1 MANKPRGK
9 IVRRLGINIYGNPKY
24 DKLLDRK
31 PNTPG
36 KERGSKSRAK
46 VSVYGEQ
53 LKEKQKFRFAY
64 GMSERQFRNLY
75 KNASRM
81 VGATG
86 DNMISLMERRFD
98 NTIYR
103 MGFAISR
110 AQSRQMVSHAYFYI
124 NGKLANIPSM
134 YIKAG
139 DVITTR
145 DRKGIE
151 ALVRKNLSANTNKK
165 ATWIELDDEKLSAKV
180 VVLPKAEDVQPVGK
194 IQSVVEFYSR

>member
-1 MANKPRGK
+1 MAKQPRGK
-9 IVRRLGINIYGNPKY
+9 IVRHLGINIYGNPKY

-36 KERGSKSRAK
+36 KERGNKSRAK

-81 VGATG
+81 SGATG

-110 AQSRQMVSHAYFYI
+110 AQARQMVSHGYFYI

-145 DRKGIE
+145 EKKGIE
-151 ALVRKNLSANTNKK
+151 SLIRKNLSATTSKK
-165 ATWIELDDEKLSAKV
+165 GNWIELDDQKLSAKI
-180 VVLPKAEDVQPVGK
+180 VVLPQSTDIQPVGK
-194 IQSVVEFYSR
+194 IQSVVEFYSK

>member
-1 MANKPRGK
+1 MAKKPRGK

-24 DKLLDRK
+24 DRLLDRK

-36 KERGSKSRAK
+36 KERGGRFRAK

-75 KNASRM
+75 KNANRM
-81 VGATG
+81 PGATG

-103 MGFAISR
+103 MGFAVSR
-110 AQSRQMVSHAYFYI
+110 AQARQMVSHGYFFI
-124 NGKLANIPSM
+124 NGKPANIPSM
-134 YIKAG
+134 YLKAG
-139 DVITTR
+139 DLITTR
-145 DRKGIE
+145 DKKGIE
-151 ALVRKNLSANTNKK
+151 ALVRKNLSASTQKK
-165 ATWIELDDEKLSAKV
+165 GNWIELDDQKLSAKM
-180 VVLPKAEDVQPVGK
+180 VVLPSAEDVQPVGK

>member
-1 MANKPRGK
+1 MTNFWTENR
-9 IVRRLGINIYGNPKY
+9 IL
-24 DKLLDRK
+24 
-31 PNTPG
+31 PG

-110 AQSRQMVSHAYFYI
+110 AQARQMVSHAYFYI

-145 DRKGIE
+145 PKRYRSIGAKE
-151 ALVRKNLSANTNKK
+151 FKCKHKQKSNL
-165 ATWIELDDEKLSAKV
+165 D
-180 VVLPKAEDVQPVGK
+180 
-194 IQSVVEFYSR
+194 

>member
-1 MANKPRGK
+1 MAKKPRGK
-9 IVRRLGINIYGNPKY
+9 TVRQLGVNLYGNPKY
-24 DKLLDRK
+24 DRLLDRK

-36 KERGSKSRAK
+36 KVRGMKSRAK

-81 VGATG
+81 PGATG

-98 NTIYR
+98 NTIFR
-103 MGFAISR
+103 MGFAVSR
-110 AQSRQMVSHAYFYI
+110 AQARQMVSHGYFFI
-124 NGKLANIPSM
+124 NGKLANIPSL
-134 YIKAG
+134 YVKTG

-145 DRKGIE
+145 EKKGVETLI
-151 ALVRKNLSANTNKK
+151 RKNLSASTAKK
-165 ATWIELDDEKLSAKV
+165 GSWLELDDEKLSAKV
-180 VVLPKAEDVQPVGK
+180 VVLPQVTDIQPIGK
-194 IQSVVEFYSR
+194 IQRVVEFYSK